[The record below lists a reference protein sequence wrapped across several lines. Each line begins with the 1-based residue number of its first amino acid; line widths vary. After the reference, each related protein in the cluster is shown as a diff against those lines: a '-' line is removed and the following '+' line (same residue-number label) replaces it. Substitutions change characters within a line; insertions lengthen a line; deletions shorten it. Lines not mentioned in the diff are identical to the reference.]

1 MKYILIILLFVTPLL
16 VGQDLRLVAGFYD
29 NRMPRSIYTYRE
41 FEDKIE
47 LKLSTEYYDSGQK
60 SYEVNYKDGLRS
72 KKAWWYDNGN
82 KKKEGTYKDGKEDG
96 LWAIWY
102 ESGQKKMEAILKD
115 GELISDKC
123 WDEDGNKIECN

>member
-1 MKYILIILLFVTPLL
+1 MKYILIVLLFVTPLL
-16 VGQDLRLVAGFYD
+16 VGQDLRFVAGFYD

-82 KKKEGTYKDGKEDG
+82 KKKLVTFRNGKIHGRWITWNYDGTRAKEKLYKEG
-96 LWAIWY
+96 A
-102 ESGQKKMEAILKD
+102 
-115 GELISDKC
+115 LIEEKSY
-123 WDEDGNKIECN
+123 